1 MGKEDELWRAVQ
13 GGDAACL
20 RRLLLKH
27 PEAKSRKKG
36 TTKQSNVNLQDDDG
50 MSLLHHACLSGSA
63 GVVTALLD
71 GHCTVDI
78 SDSKGLRPLHYAAW
92 QGSADTVQ
100 ALLKAG
106 ASANLPSHE
115 QRTPLHLASQHGHH
129 HAAEVLLQHRAD
141 PCVRDAAGKTALS
154 LACEFGRL
162 QVVRLLLGSHVS
174 PRLLEGAPSEQG
186 DGTVGNSPIHLA
198 AKNGHADI
206 TRMLI
211 LEGVDLNSQTNIGT
225 PLHEAAL
232 HGKLDI
238 VKLLLQSGAEAAAE
252 NKFKQT
258 ALDLV
263 MQFTGRQ
270 ASKEI
275 KHALRE
281 AMHTVQACAVTDYC
295 NAYDST
301 CLRITAGDII
311 TVLERQESGLWKGYV
326 RDRLGASRVGYFP
339 SSVVQIIS
347 SSADPT
353 SSIARPVSLPF
364 SKDRDSGGL
373 FTHADT
379 LDFHK
384 AQTVCGGSR
393 DLVWGYNTGDATVGD
408 CSSVGSSRSSGSGE
422 SVGSRR
428 GQQDHHHHQQQQHRQ
443 QQQHHHQQHYQ
454 HQQLNTIAKIT
465 HGEERIIQTG
475 NLPSAVRD
483 ASSSAKHLNEAD
495 QAVYK
500 WLTGFD
506 LQQYTPCFT
515 SAGYDLFT
523 MSHMTPQ
530 DVAAVGITKPGHR
543 KIVGL
548 EISRLAVADELPTT
562 KPATLREW
570 LSQIGLGHY
579 HAILADNGYDKVDF
593 ISEITLEDLQEIGIT
608 KLGHQK
614 RLLLAGKRLKALQ
627 KREAAQAQST
637 PRLPGGTAALFSSG
651 PGSDSGLSNAS
662 DFADEGSP
670 APFHQLGRRG
680 SRQQQQQQTAAAAF
694 VFPPMRPAAPPPA
707 TPTANPAA
715 HPAAHLAAHPAAH
728 PATPRPATPTAHPA
742 AHPAAHLAAHPAAH
756 PATPRPATPTA
767 NPAAHLAAHPAAHP
781 AAPRPATP
789 TAPPAAPPFP
799 LKVSEDFQRA
809 LSAVGRQRAAAAA
822 TAAAVPLPPKFPPEA
837 RLRPDSPPEQ
847 SGAGAGGFG
856 GFARSA
862 SLRSRASA
870 ASPPPPADGGLA
882 RSNSFATRQKRKG
895 PPPPPPKRSA
905 SVSGGGYSSGGSS
918 SGIGGSS
925 SSSIASS
932 NSGRSVG
939 GGEAS
944 SRSDGGGDGDAPAN
958 VRRLAAL
965 LERSTFAASL
975 GGAALVAPDR
985 QPQQQP
991 QLQPQQPQQ
1000 QQPQLWRQQS
1010 QKRPSELAVNNPSAT
1025 AGNPTG
1031 RTASPNV
1038 SVVYPNGR
1046 MVVSPSDGSAVT
1058 PGDCGRTLG
1067 VAKRRPSVSEE
1078 AGAALDGLP
1087 GPARAGG
1094 SGVDDRATS
1103 SRSPSAA
1110 RSHGATGGVPTQVIR
1125 WNGGRDGTGSL
1136 SAGEPL
1142 PSPPPG
1148 QSKREAPLAGP
1159 EKIVAKSGPG
1169 FLRPPVDRRAAVV
1182 AFGGGGGSRRSVAP
1196 PAPRLSG
1203 AESGAPTSRM
1213 EDRWSGRSS
1222 ERSALR
1228 RPAAGQEAAGR
1239 AFPFGGAGDVAGAD
1253 ERSGTR
1259 ARPSVKRQA
1268 SLRPSDAGELNP
1280 CRGLPPPPPASAKP
1294 QRGNG
1299 GGAPAARTY
1308 MGFPLAP
1315 GCVGP
1320 EAESPSGKVVRYD
1333 AEEQEQQQQKTPA
1346 DILDDIGCMFDDL
1359 ASQLN
1364 SMLE

>member
-680 SRQQQQQQTAAAAF
+680 SRQQQQQTAAAAF

-707 TPTANPAA
+707 TPTP
-715 HPAAHLAAHPAAH
+715 PL
-728 PATPRPATPTAHPA
+728 TPPLPVPLLRPLTPPLTSP
-742 AHPAAHLAAHPAAH
+742 L
-756 PATPRPATPTA
+756 TPPLTPPLPVPLLRPLP
-767 NPAAHLAAHPAAHP
+767 PPL
-781 AAPRPATP
+781 PRSRSRSPRTFSGRCRRSEGNV
-789 TAPPAAPPFP
+789 PPPP
-799 LKVSEDFQRA
+799 
-809 LSAVGRQRAAAAA
+809 AAA

-985 QPQQQP
+985 QPQPQP

-1025 AGNPTG
+1025 AVNPTG

-1046 MVVSPSDGSAVT
+1046 MVVSPGDGSAVT

-1136 SAGEPL
+1136 SAAEPL

-1148 QSKREAPLAGP
+1148 QSKREVPLAGP

-1182 AFGGGGGSRRSVAP
+1182 AFGGGGGGRSVAP

-1203 AESGAPTSRM
+1203 AESGAPTSRV

-1228 RPAAGQEAAGR
+1228 RPAAGQEAAGQ

-1299 GGAPAARTY
+1299 GGAVAARTY

-1333 AEEQEQQQQKTPA
+1333 AEEQQQQKTPA